1 LKAAELA
8 RPAAARPRSRRY
20 SPCLDAIGKSRLFL
34 HGRLMHGL
42 KLIVAMFLGTLV
54 IVFLGKRGEIRAG
67 C

>member
-1 LKAAELA
+1 
-8 RPAAARPRSRRY
+8 
-20 SPCLDAIGKSRLFL
+20 
-34 HGRLMHGL
+34 MHGL